1 MGDRCYIAVTC
12 RRADLT
18 IFEELGFAPDEYGP
32 ADGLLVEM
40 TDEEA
45 NLAHTDQLPT
55 HVPFLGWSGPGDNY
69 GPYLFACDGQ
79 QFVEVPGSDHSFG
92 IDWDFAKGEPTPQS
106 ITKIREYL
114 VLQKKVQ
121 RRFKQLRRRRPQS

>member
-1 MGDRCYIAVTC
+1 MAH
-12 RRADLT
+12 
-18 IFEELGFAPDEYGP
+18 FEELGFAPDEYGP
-32 ADGLLVEM
+32 ATGLLVEM

-45 NLAHTDQLPT
+45 NYGHADQLPT
-55 HVPFLGWSGPGDNY
+55 HVPFLGWNGPGDNY

-106 ITKIREYL
+106 IAKIREYL
-114 VLQKKVQ
+114 VLRKKVQ
-121 RRFKQLRRRRPQS
+121 RLFKQLRRRRPPT